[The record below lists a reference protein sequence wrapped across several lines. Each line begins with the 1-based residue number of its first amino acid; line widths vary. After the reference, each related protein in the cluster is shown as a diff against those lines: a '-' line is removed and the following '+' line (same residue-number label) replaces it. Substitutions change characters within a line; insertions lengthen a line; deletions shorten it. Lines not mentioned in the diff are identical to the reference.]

1 VTRRF
6 LLPFLA
12 VLLPLPAQAQFAVSV
27 QDGKQV
33 LEDGIQVVPARPG
46 EDDAILVD
54 FTGAAPRVIGRAPV
68 PASVIG
74 PPRSVAVTPDGRFAI
89 VTSARRISSE
99 DPTRIVADDRVT
111 LLDLAG
117 GAPAVVQTVHAGSGA
132 SGIAIDPA
140 GRIALVANRA
150 EGSVTMFAIEQG
162 RLRAVT
168 TLAVGEL
175 ASSPAQP
182 LFFDGGKRALV
193 SRDGDH
199 RIAVLAIEGETLRL
213 LADTLAPGLRPY
225 AIDTAG
231 PRRYAVSGNIGG
243 GGRDIDTISL
253 IDLAPERPQ
262 VVDIAAAGLTPEGI
276 KMSPDGGFV
285 AATVNNGSNLPHAS
299 PTWHKTGI
307 LRIWRIADGRLTP
320 VAEIPSGAW
329 GQGIVWSRDG
339 KWLLVQSMDA
349 KRLERFAFD
358 GRTLTA
364 AGAIDL
370 PVGPAAIATV
380 EP

>member
-1 VTRRF
+1 MTRRF
-6 LLPFLA
+6 LSPFIAALLPFA
-12 VLLPLPAQAQFAVSV
+12 AQAQLAVSV
-27 QDGKQV
+27 QDGKQ
-33 LEDGIQVVPARPG
+33 LLDDGAQVVPARPG
-46 EDDAILVD
+46 EDDAVLVD
-54 FTGAAPRVIGRAPV
+54 FTGATPRVVGRSRV

-74 PPRSVAVTPDGRFAI
+74 PPRSVALTPDGRFAV
-89 VTSARRISSE
+89 VTSARKVASD
-99 DPTRIVADDRVT
+99 DPARIVADDRVT

-117 GAPAVVQTVHAGSGA
+117 TAPHVVQTVTAGSGA

-150 EGSVTMFAIEQG
+150 EGSVTMFAIERG
-162 RLRAVT
+162 RLRPVT
-168 TLAVGEL
+168 TLAVGDRS
-175 ASSPAQP
+175 SSPAQP

-199 RIAVLAIEGETLRL
+199 RIAMLAIEGEALHL
-213 LADTLAPGLRPY
+213 LSETIAPGLRPY

-231 PRRYAVSGNIGG
+231 PRRYAVSANIGG

-253 IDLAPERPQ
+253 IDLSMERPL
-262 VVDIAAAGLTPEGI
+262 VVDTVAAGLTPEGI
-276 KMSPDGGFV
+276 KMSPDGAFV
-285 AATVNNGSNLPHAS
+285 AATVNNGSNLARAA
-299 PTWHKTGI
+299 PTWHERGI
-307 LRIWRIADGRLTP
+307 LRIWRIASGRLVP
-320 VAEIPSGAW
+320 VTEIASGAW
-329 GQGIVWSRDG
+329 GQGIVWSQDG
-339 KWLLVQSMDA
+339 KWLLVQSMAA

-358 GRTLTA
+358 GRTLTP